1 MPPEMKSAE
10 AIQMMN
16 RCNQEI
22 LSLRAVI
29 ARLEPKADAYDNLV
43 RVLRLLPQP
52 SVGIMAVAGAICDA
66 EGYTVNPANVAET
79 IPVAKAAMRKTIEC
93 LLPTVASSGLLT
105 HRLGEIA
112 DQIGKFE
119 PEDAAA

>member
-1 MPPEMKSAE
+1 MPPEMNNAE

-16 RCNQEI
+16 RCKQEI

-52 SVGIMAVAGAICDA
+52 SVGMGEDMVWVLDKRIRELKPKPDA
-66 EGYTVNPANVAET
+66 ENPA
-79 IPVAKAAMRKTIEC
+79 
-93 LLPTVASSGLLT
+93 
-105 HRLGEIA
+105 
-112 DQIGKFE
+112 
-119 PEDAAA
+119 

>member
-16 RCNQEI
+16 HCKQEI

-52 SVGIMAVAGAICDA
+52 SVGMGEDMVWILDKRIRELEPKPEA
-66 EGYTVNPANVAET
+66 ENPA
-79 IPVAKAAMRKTIEC
+79 
-93 LLPTVASSGLLT
+93 
-105 HRLGEIA
+105 
-112 DQIGKFE
+112 
-119 PEDAAA
+119 

>member
-1 MPPEMKSAE
+1 MPPEMNNAE

-16 RCNQEI
+16 RCKQEI

-52 SVGIMAVAGAICDA
+52 SVGMGEDVVWILDKRIRELKPKPDA
-66 EGYTVNPANVAET
+66 ENPA
-79 IPVAKAAMRKTIEC
+79 
-93 LLPTVASSGLLT
+93 
-105 HRLGEIA
+105 
-112 DQIGKFE
+112 
-119 PEDAAA
+119 

>member
-1 MPPEMKSAE
+1 MPPEMSNAE

-16 RCNQEI
+16 RCKQEI

-52 SVGIMAVAGAICDA
+52 SVGMGEDMVWILDKRIREMEPKPEA
-66 EGYTVNPANVAET
+66 ENPA
-79 IPVAKAAMRKTIEC
+79 
-93 LLPTVASSGLLT
+93 
-105 HRLGEIA
+105 
-112 DQIGKFE
+112 
-119 PEDAAA
+119 